1 MTIPEAAK
9 LMEKCCAVCL
19 DPGSFEEDEE
29 GEQVLEAMLTAL
41 KSLGGFKANLTRL
54 KTTAVWT
61 EQGPQTDEEK
71 EQWWEVFVS
80 WLSRQDIPLSE
91 VAKQRVGIPG
101 LGQGRDASSR
111 SDLGRDASHEYQRSE
126 RRHRSRSRSSTPP
139 QGLRRMKNLG
149 IRVTFPKYSGE
160 RGGMADWWLIMKT
173 KFELMKLS
181 EEEQS
186 LVVLDSLSS
195 EAHAVFMASLKEG
208 QNTEDTDSDNVRFS
222 SC

>member
-61 EQGPQTDEEK
+61 EQGPQNDEEK

-101 LGQGRDASSR
+101 LG
-111 SDLGRDASHEYQRSE
+111 
-126 RRHRSRSRSSTPP
+126 TPP
-139 QGLRRMKNLG
+139 LAQILGGTPLMSTNAASADIVPDPDHQLPLRG
-149 IRVTFPKYSGE
+149 
-160 RGGMADWWLIMKT
+160 
-173 KFELMKLS
+173 
-181 EEEQS
+181 
-186 LVVLDSLSS
+186 
-195 EAHAVFMASLKEG
+195 
-208 QNTEDTDSDNVRFS
+208 
-222 SC
+222 